1 MSKSYASSSIPHIGM
16 LSLVFWL
23 DLSYSL
29 ILLFNHTSHPRYK
42 NSWCEKHFI
51 NNKAMRKARE
61 VRSQILDLLQKQ
73 KMKHVSG
80 SEDMVRE
87 AICR

>member
-1 MSKSYASSSIPHIGM
+1 
-16 LSLVFWL
+16 
-23 DLSYSL
+23 
-29 ILLFNHTSHPRYK
+29 
-42 NSWCEKHFI
+42 
-51 NNKAMRKARE
+51 MRKARE